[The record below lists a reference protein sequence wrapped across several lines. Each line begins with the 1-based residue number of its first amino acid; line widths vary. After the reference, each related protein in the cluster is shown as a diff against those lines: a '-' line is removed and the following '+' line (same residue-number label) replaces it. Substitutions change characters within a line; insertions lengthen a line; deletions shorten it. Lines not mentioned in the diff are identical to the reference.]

1 MKRYKRSFIGLME
14 QNNEGEWVSY
24 TDAAKLEAD
33 KQAALSALGTLGDEM
48 VRLRDTYYA
57 LTNSVQFEQEWAT
70 DNLALLNKTKK
81 VLGLYRVTVVL
92 VIAILGVGLVGRF
105 L

>member
-57 LTNSVQFEQEWAT
+57 LTNSVQFEQEWSSY
-70 DNLALLNKTKK
+70 LLNNTKK
-81 VLGLYRVTVVL
+81 ALGWYRVTVVL
-92 VIAILGVGLVGRF
+92 VIVILGVGLVGRF